1 MLYLDFKKSFEE
13 FILYGK
19 ELYLNI
25 LLLYYNLLFTDKKY
39 DTSKVNIS
47 IIILFSN
54 IKIIKIR

>member
-19 ELYLNI
+19 ELYL
-25 LLLYYNLLFTDKKY
+25 LTRFNLLFTDKKY